1 MAGQHWNGGE
11 INHKHRTFLEGAL
24 GLFNQL
30 LGDVS
35 AVEGDGFGAL
45 SGSLR
50 LAVVAYEQRVGG
62 EGAPSAQLNI
72 VLLKLFQ
79 KV

>member
-62 EGAPSAQLNI
+62 EGALSPQLNI

>member
-11 INHKHRTFLEGAL
+11 INHEHRTFLEGAL

-35 AVEGDGFGAL
+35 AVEGDGFAAL

-50 LAVVAYEQRVGG
+50 LAVVAYEQRV
-62 EGAPSAQLNI
+62 EGAPTPQLDI
-72 VLLKLFQ
+72 ALLKLFQ